1 MCYKLIITAIY
12 YTSGDCY
19 ELLVSICFIP
29 TQKPPKQA
37 LPGTTAEGDM
47 KDPRLGKSP
56 HPVSTPNNLFF
67 FFLTP
72 NNLLQFLVPLNLLPF
87 IHRVQI

>member
-12 YTSGDCY
+12 YTSRDCY

-29 TQKPPKQA
+29 TQKQA

-47 KDPRLGKSP
+47 KDPRLGKST
-56 HPVSTPNNLFF
+56 HPVS
-67 FFLTP
+67 TP